1 LLDRSSSKDSQE
13 RYTVAIVDNC
23 RECNINV
30 NDKIV
35 LSPFERIIGLKLNG
49 NKRAQST
56 IQVGERNEV
65 NPWVERTQWLPY
77 LVGMEPAIWEAMD
90 KLTRFS
96 QASVIE
102 RVGVFVRLEASRTVK
117 HQTRFQPQQP
127 YMDKEAIVKHTR
139 PW

>member
-1 LLDRSSSKDSQE
+1 
-13 RYTVAIVDNC
+13 
-23 RECNINV
+23 
-30 NDKIV
+30 V

-77 LVGMEPAIWEAMD
+77 LVGMERADLIACIEKPVAELDPRSDNKAELMEAAIWEAMD